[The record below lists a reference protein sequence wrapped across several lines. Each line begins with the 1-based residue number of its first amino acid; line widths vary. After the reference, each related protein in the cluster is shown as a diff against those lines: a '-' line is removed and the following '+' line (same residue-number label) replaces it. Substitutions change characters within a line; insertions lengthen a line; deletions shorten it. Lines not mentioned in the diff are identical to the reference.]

1 MLKRIVGKN
10 TLFIRWRIYKNGR
23 TIFENPK
30 VVLID
35 TFKKEQKFEY
45 TVEDFG
51 TYYEVNGIFEGK
63 NQFTYGVYSLL
74 FFNNYGEDNQNC
86 LVYNQAFVLIHA
98 AKRGLQTFGDE
109 NADQAVLVELNSDL
123 SVSLINQEIQDSSQ
137 IIQYISDLT
146 LINDEQNQRLNDLS
160 THLDSSLME
169 LTDRIDNLSID
180 SIDEIIQAIEDNE
193 QVLVNY
199 LAIIDNSV
207 NEQKEL
213 IENNSNTIDDV
224 STRLN
229 NFKDNDF
236 DVLRTNI
243 YNVSTYVRNVST
255 QLKNV
260 STRLN
265 TLATEMSEAITYD
278 DTELVQAILDLSTS
292 LNEQTIAQSDNL
304 QVVGG
309 RITNVSTRVIDIST
323 RIKDVSTR
331 LNGLSQ
337 VVDNLVDDPGYD
349 DSVLKQRVT
358 DVSSKVNDLSTYAH
372 GITIPESYDDSNVV
386 SRIQDISSYSINV
399 SSRLNDLSTFAHN
412 ITPGTTPYD
421 DSNIKSRIAD
431 VSQYSIN
438 VSTKI
443 NDLSTYTHNLVIP
456 NEYDDTEIKS
466 RIADVSQYSIDISTD
481 LAVQKTYITNTREA
495 QSQCSTEISNLKPT
509 VLDLSTRVNVLEQSG
524 GSGEVDLTDVNS
536 SISDLSTRIN
546 QLERA
551 EYATNPFYYT
561 PFDVLSKGVSSFNTS
576 SFLFHDVIVNVSSL
590 QSNSAA
596 SSSNWGISL
605 FDTVA
610 STTGHW
616 VHAKRA
622 YASTPP
628 KNFVSYNNL
637 SIDVNKYGTYIG
649 TSVNGITGKFYAYH
663 FPHLMKIVSQNSSVP
678 DVSNQVS
685 FRIEDPS

>member
-236 DVLRTNI
+236 DTLRTNI

-337 VVDNLVDDPGYD
+337 VVDNLVDDHGYD
-349 DSVLKQRVT
+349 DSIIKGRIA
-358 DVSSKVNDLSTYAH
+358 DVSSYSINVSSRLDSLT
-372 GITIPESYDDSNVV
+372 ESFEYERNARKEDDEVMEG
-386 SRIQDISSYSINV
+386 RIQDISSYSINV

-421 DSNIKSRIAD
+421 DTN
-431 VSQYSIN
+431 
-438 VSTKI
+438 
-443 NDLSTYTHNLVIP
+443 
-456 NEYDDTEIKS
+456 IKS

-561 PFDVLSKGVSSFNTS
+561 PFNVLSKGVSSFNTS

-596 SSSNWGISL
+596 SSSNWRIGL
-605 FDTVA
+605 TDTVA
-610 STTGHW
+610 STTGHY
-616 VHAKRA
+616 VHAKLA

-628 KNFVSYNNL
+628 KTFVSYNNL
-637 SIDVNKYGTYIG
+637 SIDVTKYGTYIG